1 MSISLTATN
10 LSSTME
16 ITVVYP
22 AYNEEDSL
30 TSTVEK
36 SLVALRRLFTEFE
49 LLIVVDCP
57 SDNTPAIA
65 EKLGLENEEVRVIVN
80 EKNLGQGKSLVK
92 AFKQAKGEWVTHN
105 GVDYPFDMEDTEHI
119 KPLFADYDLIV
130 TMRLE
135 RPGYTFYRKVLSWG
149 NLFLL
154 NTLFGL
160 KFTDYNFVQ
169 FYRGSMLK
177 QLKLECD
184 STAFVYPSL
193 IIQAHDL
200 GFRLTGR
207 DTVYH
212 PRLAG
217 EATAG
222 RFKVIYSSFRDMM
235 KFWWNRPSRSR
246 RQQLRAQLHSSQ
258 GEESSA

>member
-1 MSISLTATN
+1 
-10 LSSTME
+10 ME

-22 AYNEEDSL
+22 AYNEEESL
-30 TSTVEK
+30 APTVEK
-36 SLVALRRLFTEFE
+36 SLKALRRLFKEFE

-57 SDNTPAIA
+57 KDNTPAIA
-65 EKLGLENEEVRVIVN
+65 AKLAEENPEIRVIVN
-80 EKNLGQGKSLVK
+80 EQNLGQGKSLVK

-119 KPLFADYDLIV
+119 IPLFKDHDLIV

-135 RPGYTFYRKVLSWG
+135 RAGYTFYRTILSAG

-154 NTLFGL
+154 NSLFGL

-169 FYRGSMLK
+169 FYRRSML
-177 QLKLECD
+177 QNLRLECD

-200 GFRLTGR
+200 GYRLIGR

-212 PRLAG
+212 PRMAG

-222 RFKVIYSSFRDMM
+222 SFKVIFTSFRDMM
-235 KFWWNRPSRSR
+235 KFWWKRPSRSKR
-246 RQQLRAQLHSSQ
+246 KALRDERILRDKGPQ
-258 GEESSA
+258 EIKTE